1 MMFFIS
7 RAGWLFFN
15 VGVPVFGPVAL
26 PLLLSFS
33 QLYGRSSRGI
43 VTRVIQDG
51 QLLWVVISMCA
62 SACYEIGCALGG
74 ASSGT
79 ALSLMLASLAWH
91 VLLIVTAAVLVTL
104 GTADA
109 ACFPIDARKP
119 ATRGLLVWPSLLLT
133 VLSIASFSASHY
145 SLS

>member
-1 MMFFIS
+1 MTFFIG
-7 RAGWLFFN
+7 RLGWLFFN

-33 QLYGRSSRGI
+33 HFYGGSSRGI

-74 ASSGT
+74 ASSDT
-79 ALSLMLASLAWH
+79 ALSFMLASLFLHA
-91 VLLIVTAAVLVTL
+91 LLIVTATVLVSF
-104 GTADA
+104 GAADA
-109 ACFPIDARKP
+109 ACFPADSRDPK
-119 ATRGLLVWPSLLLT
+119 TRGLLMWPSLLLT
-133 VLSIASFSASHY
+133 AISTVSFSVSHY
-145 SLS
+145 WLT